1 MGFDADKFLNAKM
14 QPRTADVPVPGL
26 ASWFGEG
33 EKPVWKVRG
42 ITGQELGQAR
52 QAVTSRKDLAAII
65 DKLIGGSS
73 AEKAAATKNVLGMDE
88 AVPEQTALRI
98 HLIRIGSVDP
108 EVDEDLAVKLCTCFP
123 VEFDI
128 IGKKILELTG
138 QGHEPGKA
146 EASGV
151 TPASEA
157 P

>member
-1 MGFDADKFLNAKM
+1 MGFDAEKFLNTKM

-33 EKPVWKVRG
+33 EPVFKVRG
-42 ITGQELGQAR
+42 ITGQELGQAK
-52 QAVTSRKDLAAII
+52 QAVATRKDLAALVDGI
-65 DKLIGGSS
+65 IGGTSK
-73 AEKAAATKNVLGMDE
+73 EKAESAKKILGMGE
-88 AVPEQTALRI
+88 AVPEQVALRI
-98 HLIRIGSVDP
+98 HIVRLGSVDP
-108 EVDEDLAVKLCTCFP
+108 DLDEEATVKLCTCYP
-123 VEFDI
+123 VEFEV

-157 P
+157 R